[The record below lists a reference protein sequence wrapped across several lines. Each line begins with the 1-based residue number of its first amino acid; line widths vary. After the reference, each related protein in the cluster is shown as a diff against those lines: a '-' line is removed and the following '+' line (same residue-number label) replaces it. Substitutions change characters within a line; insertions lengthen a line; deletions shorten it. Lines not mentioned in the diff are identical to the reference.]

1 MVEYP
6 NEDYSKDTEKQN
18 KTFGIANFMPQILPG
33 VEIANNI
40 NSLNLKQR

>member
-6 NEDYSKDTEKQN
+6 NEDYSEDTEKQ